1 VSFVQLVLCGVR
13 IRPVTISQSQTV
25 TGGRIDDRIENLEKA
40 HRIYIEKG
48 TMASKS
54 SKRTVSS
61 SEDGSLSESEAGP
74 DDEKTI
80 PFLR

>member
-1 VSFVQLVLCGVR
+1 MCLSSSWPSAVSAACV
-13 IRPVTISQSQTV
+13 IPITV
-25 TGGRIDDRIENLEKA
+25 TGENNRIENLEK
-40 HRIYIEKG
+40 HRIYIENE

-54 SKRTVSS
+54 SKRSIVS
-61 SEDGSLSESEAGP
+61 SEDNSLSESETGP